1 VKIRVFVDSQI
12 FIVYIHYYMN
22 KETLTKTLRAEVA
35 GMCVCQKA
43 REASRKITRNYD
55 EALQPI
61 GIKTTQFTLLAVIS
75 VQDNATLTELAKALG
90 MDRTTLSRNLG
101 PLARNGLLEV
111 SAEGYR
117 RARSVSITKKGIA
130 VMEQALP
137 LWRSAQASMRKRLG
151 KDTWSRI
158 QSDLDEMRNL
168 L

>member
-1 VKIRVFVDSQI
+1 MD
-12 FIVYIHYYMN
+12 
-22 KETLTKTLRAEVA
+22 KESLNRELCSDVA

-43 REASRKITRNYD
+43 REASRKITRMYD
-55 EALQPI
+55 EVLQPA

-75 VQDNATLTELAKALG
+75 VQDNATLTELAKTLG

-101 PLARNGLLEV
+101 PLQRGGLLAV

-117 RARSVSITKKGIA
+117 RARSASITQKGIA

-151 KDTWSRI
+151 KDTWKRF